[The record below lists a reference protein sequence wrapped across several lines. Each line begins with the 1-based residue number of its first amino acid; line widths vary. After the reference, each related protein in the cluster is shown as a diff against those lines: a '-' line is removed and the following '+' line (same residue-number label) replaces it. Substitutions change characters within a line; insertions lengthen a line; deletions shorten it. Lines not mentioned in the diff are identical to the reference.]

1 MEDAA
6 VAREETKRPERVAER
21 IREELMRVILRG
33 EIRSPGAEGVI
44 VTAVKCADDLGVA
57 RVFVRLLDDDGDN
70 GRKRKRALE
79 ALAKAAPF
87 LRREVTKGLRIRSS
101 PELRFEWDDVIDS
114 ARRME
119 ELLHEIRTES
129 PDPKGEGKK

>member
-1 MEDAA
+1 
-6 VAREETKRPERVAER
+6 VAREEKKRPERVAER

-33 EIRSPGAEGVI
+33 EIRSEGAQGVI

-57 RVFVRLLDDDGDN
+57 RVFVRLLDDDGAD
-70 GRKRKRALE
+70 GRKRKRALD
-79 ALAKAAPF
+79 ALTRAAPF

-101 PELRFEWDDVIDS
+101 PELRFEWDDVLDS

-119 ELLHEIRTES
+119 ELLYEIRTES
-129 PDPKGEGKK
+129 QDPKPEGEK

>member
-1 MEDAA
+1 MAHED
-6 VAREETKRPERVAER
+6 VKRPERVAER
-21 IREELMRVILRG
+21 IREELMRIILRG
-33 EIRSPGAEGVI
+33 EIRNPGTDGVI

-57 RVFVRLLDDDGDN
+57 RVFVRLLEDDGEK
-70 GRKRKRALE
+70 GRKRKRALD
-79 ALAKAAPF
+79 ALTKAAPF

-129 PDPKGEGKK
+129 PDPKGEGKP